1 MARSLA
7 CWHQLTGWTVRV
19 LVSEVV
25 DGSLAV
31 DDPAGAL
38 LQRREALRPGPWT
51 WLRQVHGERVVLV
64 DGPGDGVGSEADA
77 SVTVRSDTVL
87 SIQVADCAPVV
98 LAAPGG
104 LAVVHAGWRG
114 LREGVIERAS
124 ECLAKAAP
132 GPQAAVVGPCIRA
145 CCYEFGSAD
154 LDALCARF
162 GDGVRALTSRGRPAF
177 DVPAAVRIVLER
189 CGVSSIEF
197 DGVCTGCDDRHWSHR
212 VDGSD
217 RRQTLVAWMEA
228 S

>member
-7 CWHQLTGWTVRV
+7 CWHHLTGWTVRV
-19 LVSEVV
+19 LVSAVV

-51 WLRQVHGERVVLV
+51 WLRQIHGDRVVLV

-77 SVTVRSDTVL
+77 SVTVRADTVL

-114 LREGVIERAS
+114 LRAGVIERAS

-154 LDALCARF
+154 LDALCAGF
-162 GDGVRALTSRGRPAF
+162 GDGVRALTSQGRPAF

-217 RRQTLVAWMEA
+217 RRQALVAWMEA

>member
-1 MARSLA
+1 MARNLA
-7 CWHQLTGWTVRV
+7 CWHQPTGWTVRV

-38 LQRREALRPGPWT
+38 FQRREALRPGPGT
-51 WLRQVHGERVVLV
+51 WLRQVHGDRVVLV

-114 LREGVIERAS
+114 LRAGVIERAS

-162 GDGVRALTSRGRPAF
+162 GDGVRALTSQGRPAF

-217 RRQTLVAWMEA
+217 RRQALVAWMEA

>member
-1 MARSLA
+1 MNHARHGAARLA
-7 CWHQLTGWTVRV
+7 R
-19 LVSEVV
+19 
-25 DGSLAV
+25 
-31 DDPAGAL
+31 GAAA
-38 LQRREALRPGPWT
+38 RAARRPGPWT

-114 LREGVIERAS
+114 LRAGVIERAS
-124 ECLAKAAP
+124 ECLAEAAP
-132 GPQAAVVGPCIRA
+132 GPQVAIVGPCIRS
-145 CCYEFGSAD
+145 CCYEFGSVD

-162 GDGVRALTSRGRPAF
+162 GDGVRALTRQGRPAF
-177 DVPAAVRIVLER
+177 DLPAAVRIVLER

-217 RRQTLVAWMEA
+217 RRQALVAWMEA

>member
-1 MARSLA
+1 MPSSSAERR
-7 CWHQLTGWTVRV
+7 CGPDR
-19 LVSEVV
+19 
-25 DGSLAV
+25 G
-31 DDPAGAL
+31 AGNS
-38 LQRREALRPGPWT
+38 
-51 WLRQVHGERVVLV
+51 QVHGERVGLV

-77 SVTVRSDTVL
+77 AVTVRSDTVL

-98 LAAPGG
+98 LAVPGG

-114 LREGVIERAS
+114 LRAGVIERAS
-124 ECLAKAAP
+124 ECLAEAAP
-132 GPQAAVVGPCIRA
+132 GPQVAIVGPCIRS
-145 CCYEFGSAD
+145 CCYEFGSVD

-162 GDGVRALTSRGRPAF
+162 GDGVRALTRQGRPAF
-177 DVPAAVRIVLER
+177 DLPAAVRIVLAR

-217 RRQTLVAWMEA
+217 RRQALVAWMEA